1 MTWKDKVENNIT
13 LFVLG
18 LLATGFGSGFTASKL
33 LPGGDLQSQTPWQL
47 EAKKANW
54 TPASDCP
61 AYPVSISIAS
71 PGNGSVVKVYAG
83 DAIEEE
89 LVVHTSRPLPR
100 SSVVGIISNVEGNM
114 NYYLSFPSFEIT
126 ANNTVFRKYEIVNF
140 HKEVASAENVNLWA
154 AIVDD
159 ESKYGSI
166 YSSLEQITSSSKD
179 VTLSQKITL
188 RVEHK

>member
-1 MTWKDKVENNIT
+1 MTWKEKVENNIT

-33 LPGGDLQSQTPWQL
+33 LPGGDMQSQTAWQL

-54 TPASDCP
+54 TPTSECP

-71 PGNGSVVKVYAG
+71 PGNGSVVKVFAS
-83 DAIEEE
+83 DAIQEE
-89 LVVHTSRPLPR
+89 LVIHTSRPLPR
-100 SSVVGIISNVEGNM
+100 SSSVGIISNVEGNM
-114 NYYLSFPSFEIT
+114 NYYLSFPSFSIT
-126 ANNTVFRKYEIVNF
+126 ANNMVFREYGILEF
-140 HKEVASAENVNLWA
+140 HKEVVSAENVNLWA
-154 AIVDD
+154 VIVDD
-159 ESKYGSI
+159 ERKYGSI

-188 RVEHK
+188 RVERK